1 MNASPQF
8 DLFSIIPKLI
18 AIKKESHLTL
28 RVIRM
33 WSQNTMYLI
42 EIKEVVIM
50 VQNKMYH
57 KISKMYHKTHLKVYV
72 KFSYSRMKLFL
83 TQYFVFAM

>member
-1 MNASPQF
+1 MCATKKSRHKKRNSKVPYFAT
-8 DLFSIIPKLI
+8 LFLG
-18 AIKKESHLTL
+18 L
-28 RVIRM
+28 VIRM
-33 WSQNTMYLI
+33 WSQNAMYII

-72 KFSYSRMKLFL
+72 KFLYSRMKHFL
-83 TQYFVFAM
+83 TQHFDFAM